1 MGKIRKAFC
10 SLLPFGAALAIFL
23 AAPVILADAEG
34 VPMEPLVKGNTAFAG
49 KLYAEL
55 RSTEGNLF
63 FSPFSISSA
72 MGMTYAGARQNT
84 AREMAEVLFF
94 QMEPEQLPSAF
105 RRLNCELAAN
115 ACRAGQ
121 KLRIANGLCL
131 SGGDVSRDFK
141 TLLKENFDAELFS
154 GGVDEINGWV
164 REKTEGKIEKILE
177 GLDPNSVCVLLNAVY
192 FKGRW
197 ESRFRESDTR
207 DAPFRV
213 SPGHEVTVPFMFR
226 KGDVSILRKPDFQ
239 AASIPYEGNT
249 LSMVVLL
256 PAEADGLGRLERRLT
271 GENLEQWLEEL
282 DASPAG
288 ETELYLPKFKLE
300 TGYDLVPPCKALGM
314 KDAFDA
320 SGRADFRGMGWRKG
334 ELWISQIK
342 HRAFVEVNEEG
353 TEAAA
358 ATAVA
363 MVTKAIRESPVFR
376 ADHPFLFLIRDNR
389 TGTILFLGR
398 IVNPADAT
406 RSVKVP

>member
-1 MGKIRKAFC
+1 MKKIKKAPLF
-10 SLLPFGAALAIFL
+10 LLLSSA
-23 AAPVILADAEG
+23 ILAVLLATPGHSVSCEDGLVES
-34 VPMEPLVKGNTAFAG
+34 LVKGNSTFAV
-49 KLYAEL
+49 KLYGEL

-72 MGMTYAGARQNT
+72 MGMTYAGARKNT
-84 AREMAEVLFF
+84 AREMAEVLSF
-94 QMEPEQLPSAF
+94 QMKPEQLPSAF
-105 RRLNCELAAN
+105 RCLNCELAAN

-141 TLLKENFDAELFS
+141 DLLKENFDAELFS
-154 GGVDEINGWV
+154 GGVDEINRWV

-207 DAPFRV
+207 YAPFKV

-239 AASIPYEGNT
+239 AASIPYKGNT

-256 PAEADGLGRLERRLT
+256 PAEAEGLGRLESRLT
-271 GENLEQWLEEL
+271 GETLEQWLAEL
-282 DASPAG
+282 DASPAA
-288 ETELYLPKFKLE
+288 EAELYLPKFKLE
-300 TGYDLVPPCKALGM
+300 TGYDLVPPCKTLGM

-334 ELWISQIK
+334 DLWISQIK

-389 TGTILFLGR
+389 TGSILFLGR
-398 IVNPADAT
+398 IANPADTT